1 MNLKFFKLFSTRY
14 KVTGFIVLLLIGG
27 IILGPVEKFDSPVLL
42 ETDID
47 IPLTQLDQFI
57 ADKES
62 KIIDLK
68 PDNQARV
75 IWANPEKKH
84 KTEYAVVYLHGF
96 SASQKEGDPIHHE
109 FASRYG
115 FNLYLPRLEDH
126 GRIDSNSFSRLT
138 PDNFIQSAED
148 AVDIGKLLGEKVIL
162 ISCSTGGTLSAIL
175 ASAGEHI
182 HSMIMYSPNIDIF
195 DPLSDL
201 LLYPWGKRLSALVM
215 KGHHNRVTYDS
226 LGQAY
231 WNSVYHTNA
240 LFALKTMIQDFMKED
255 HFKKIKVPVFVGYY
269 YKDEENQ
276 DKVVSVKRMLDFY
289 DQIGTPAHLKQKTAF
304 PQAGG
309 HVISSEVFSKDIE
322 GVKMA
327 TFSWAEKVLKIKPV
341 RQD

>member
-1 MNLKFFKLFSTRY
+1 VNLNFFKSFSTRY

-126 GRIDSNSFSRLT
+126 GRT
-138 PDNFIQSAED
+138 
-148 AVDIGKLLGEKVIL
+148 
-162 ISCSTGGTLSAIL
+162 
-175 ASAGEHI
+175 
-182 HSMIMYSPNIDIF
+182 
-195 DPLSDL
+195 
-201 LLYPWGKRLSALVM
+201 
-215 KGHHNRVTYDS
+215 
-226 LGQAY
+226 
-231 WNSVYHTNA
+231 
-240 LFALKTMIQDFMKED
+240 
-255 HFKKIKVPVFVGYY
+255 
-269 YKDEENQ
+269 
-276 DKVVSVKRMLDFY
+276 
-289 DQIGTPAHLKQKTAF
+289 
-304 PQAGG
+304 
-309 HVISSEVFSKDIE
+309 
-322 GVKMA
+322 
-327 TFSWAEKVLKIKPV
+327 
-341 RQD
+341 

>member
-1 MNLKFFKLFSTRY
+1 MNLNFFKSFSIGY
-14 KVTGFIVLLLIGG
+14 KITGFIIILLIGVLF
-27 IILGPVEKFDSPVLL
+27 LGPVEKFDSPVLL

-47 IPLTQLDQFI
+47 ITLTELDQFI
-57 ADKES
+57 SAKES

-75 IWANPEKKH
+75 IWANPEKKQ

-96 SASQKEGDPIHHE
+96 SASHKEGDPIHHE
-109 FASRYG
+109 FAKRYG
-115 FNLYLPRLEDH
+115 FNLYLARLEDH
-126 GRIDSNSFSRLT
+126 GRLDSNSFVGLT

-175 ASAGEHI
+175 ASAGENI
-182 HSMIMYSPNIDIF
+182 HSMIMYSPNIDIY
-195 DPLSDL
+195 DPMSDL

-231 WNSVYHTNA
+231 WNSIYHTNA
-240 LFALKTMIQDFMKED
+240 LFALKTMIQNFMTED
-255 HFKKIKVPVFVGYY
+255 QFKKIKVPVFMGYY

-276 DKVVSVKRMLDFY
+276 DKVVSVKRMMDFY
-289 DQIGTPAHLKQKTAF
+289 DQIGTPTHLKQKTAF
-304 PQAGG
+304 PEAGG

-322 GVKMA
+322 GVKRA
-327 TFSWAEKVLKIKPV
+327 TFAWAEKVLKIKPV
-341 RQD
+341 RQY